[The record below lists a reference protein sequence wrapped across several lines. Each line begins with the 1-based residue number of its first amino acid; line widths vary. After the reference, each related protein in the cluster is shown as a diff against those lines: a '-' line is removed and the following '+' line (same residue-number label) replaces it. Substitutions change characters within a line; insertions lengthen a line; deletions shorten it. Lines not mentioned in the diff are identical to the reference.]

1 MKNLPIVNY
10 CVYCY
15 CRDEYV
21 LLFSTRHLEAASV
34 EPVIRRLVA
43 DVREGLRFLWGH
55 RLVRALTLLGF
66 GISFTGGAVTGL
78 TVVYG
83 AQALDLPETGVRVGL
98 LFSAAALGSLASSVL
113 LPRLNRRYATGSIT
127 LAGLTAATVA
137 VAALAFATNF
147 IAALVFSWLGRG
159 TDARDH
165 QRDLA
170 AAAGR
175 PRSPAEQGQRLG
187 PDDCLGRNALRR
199 RGGRRAR
206 RGHVDPD
213 DLSRDG
219 ARRGDQR
226 RDRLV
231 LTAPRARGGERW
243 RLRVEV
249 FQASGVGATRK
260 QEEALAGARATT
272 ILFLALALVALGSS
286 AGAGGS
292 SAATPASPLG
302 PNVIV
307 FDPSMPV
314 GQIQATVDAIH
325 AQQVDAEM
333 GTNRYAL
340 LFKPGVYGSA
350 DQPLQIKVG
359 YYTEIA
365 GLGASPNDVT
375 INGKIE
381 VYNRCLEGGGTSNC
395 VALVNFWRTLSNLTL
410 NINSLGQDGCRAS
423 ANFWAVSQAV
433 SMRRLKITGANL
445 SLMDYCTAGPQ
456 FASGGFI
463 ADSSLPF
470 VINGSQQQWLIR
482 NSRIGGWSNAVWNQV
497 FAGVE
502 GAPSDTAFPN
512 PPYTTL
518 ATTPVSR
525 EKPYCSWTT
534 QGDYAVRVPSAHTQ
548 TSGTPGAGD
557 DGGAH
562 DPARRF
568 LRRDAVGLGADDQQP
583 ACSRQEPAAHPGR
596 LRVGRSIAVKRADTV
611 VLGLGHATL
620 TAVDGAVPLTVAD
633 VPGVIVAG
641 VTIDAGTVESPVLLE
656 VGKKNGNQS
665 SKKGDPSNPT
675 TLSDVYFRVGGPH
688 IGKADVALEVNGDN
702 VLIDH
707 TWVWRADHGIE
718 GFSGDTERWNTNTGR
733 NGVVVN
739 GDNVTATGLFVEH
752 FQEYNVI
759 WNGENGR
766 TILYQNELPYDP
778 PTQADWMHDGVE
790 GWAGY
795 KVGDQ
800 VKTHRLDGG
809 GVYVFNRN
817 NPSIHTE
824 NGFEVPDARVSVC
837 TTS

>member
-1 MKNLPIVNY
+1 M
-10 CVYCY
+10 
-15 CRDEYV
+15 
-21 LLFSTRHLEAASV
+21 
-34 EPVIRRLVA
+34 
-43 DVREGLRFLWGH
+43 
-55 RLVRALTLLGF
+55 
-66 GISFTGGAVTGL
+66 
-78 TVVYG
+78 
-83 AQALDLPETGVRVGL
+83 
-98 LFSAAALGSLASSVL
+98 
-113 LPRLNRRYATGSIT
+113 
-127 LAGLTAATVA
+127 
-137 VAALAFATNF
+137 
-147 IAALVFSWLGRG
+147 
-159 TDARDH
+159 AR
-165 QRDLA
+165 
-170 AAAGR
+170 
-175 PRSPAEQGQRLG
+175 
-187 PDDCLGRNALRR
+187 
-199 RGGRRAR
+199 
-206 RGHVDPD
+206 
-213 DLSRDG
+213 
-219 ARRGDQR
+219 
-226 RDRLV
+226 
-231 LTAPRARGGERW
+231 
-243 RLRVEV
+243 
-249 FQASGVGATRK
+249 
-260 QEEALAGARATT
+260 ARATT

-286 AGAGGS
+286 AGGAGGF
-292 SAATPASPLG
+292 SAAAPASPFG

-314 GQIQATVDAIH
+314 GQIQATVDALH

-340 LFKPGVYGSA
+340 LFKPGVYGTST
-350 DQPLQIKVG
+350 QPLQIKVG

-365 GLGASPNDVT
+365 GLGASPTDVT

-410 NINSLGQDGCRAS
+410 SINSLGQDGCRAS

-433 SMRRLKITGANL
+433 SMRRLNITGANL

-463 ADSSLPF
+463 ADSNLPF

-502 GAPSDTAFPN
+502 GAPSDATFPN

-525 EKPYCSWTT
+525 EKPYLFLDA
-534 QGDYAVRVPSAHTQ
+534 QGDYAVRVPSAHTS
-548 TSGTPGAGD
+548 TSGTTWGVAMTAGRTIPLGDFFVAKPSDSVHTINNQLARGNNLLLTPGVYD
-557 DGGAH
+557 
-562 DPARRF
+562 
-568 LRRDAVGLGADDQQP
+568 VGQ
-583 ACSRQEPAAHPGR
+583 
-596 LRVGRSIAVKRADTV
+596 SIAVKRADTV

-620 TAVDGAVPLTVAD
+620 TAVGGAIPLTVAD

-656 VGKKNGNQS
+656 VGKKNGNHS
-665 SKKGDPSNPT
+665 PKKGDPSNPT

-688 IGKADVALEVNGDN
+688 IGKAGVALEVNRDN

-778 PTQADWMHDGVE
+778 PTQEDWMHDGVE

-795 KVGDQ
+795 KVGDH
-800 VKTHRLDGG
+800 VKTHQLDGG

-817 NPSIHTE
+817 DPSIHTE
-824 NGFEVPDARVSVC
+824 NGFEVPETASVRLHHVM
-837 TTS
+837 TVNLSAGTIDHVVNGVGEAADVTRIGSPVFVADYP

>member
-1 MKNLPIVNY
+1 MP
-10 CVYCY
+10 
-15 CRDEYV
+15 
-21 LLFSTRHLEAASV
+21 
-34 EPVIRRLVA
+34 
-43 DVREGLRFLWGH
+43 
-55 RLVRALTLLGF
+55 
-66 GISFTGGAVTGL
+66 
-78 TVVYG
+78 
-83 AQALDLPETGVRVGL
+83 
-98 LFSAAALGSLASSVL
+98 
-113 LPRLNRRYATGSIT
+113 
-127 LAGLTAATVA
+127 
-137 VAALAFATNF
+137 
-147 IAALVFSWLGRG
+147 
-159 TDARDH
+159 
-165 QRDLA
+165 
-170 AAAGR
+170 
-175 PRSPAEQGQRLG
+175 
-187 PDDCLGRNALRR
+187 
-199 RGGRRAR
+199 
-206 RGHVDPD
+206 
-213 DLSRDG
+213 
-219 ARRGDQR
+219 
-226 RDRLV
+226 
-231 LTAPRARGGERW
+231 
-243 RLRVEV
+243 
-249 FQASGVGATRK
+249 
-260 QEEALAGARATT
+260 GARATT
-272 ILFLALALVALGSS
+272 ILSLALALLALGSS

-292 SAATPASPLG
+292 SAATSAAPLG

-314 GQIQATVDAIH
+314 GQIQATFDAIH

-340 LFKPGVYGSA
+340 LFKPGIYGTA
-350 DQPLQIKVG
+350 AQPLQIKVG

-365 GLGASPNDVT
+365 GLGASPTDVT

-433 SMRRLKITGANL
+433 SMRRLNITGANL

-502 GAPSDTAFPN
+502 GAPSDATFPN

-525 EKPYCSWTT
+525 EKPYLFLDD
-534 QGDYAVRVPSAHTQ
+534 QGDYAVRVPSTHTH
-548 TSGTPGAGD
+548 TSGTSWGLAMTAGRTIPLSDFFVAKPSDSVHTINNQLARGMNLLLTPGVYD
-557 DGGAH
+557 
-562 DPARRF
+562 
-568 LRRDAVGLGADDQQP
+568 VGL
-583 ACSRQEPAAHPGR
+583 
-596 LRVGRSIAVKRADTV
+596 SIAVKRADTV

-620 TAVDGAVPLTVAD
+620 TAVGGAIPLTVAD

-665 SKKGDPSNPT
+665 SKKSDPSNPT

-688 IGKADVALEVNGDN
+688 IGKADVALEVNRDN

-707 TWVWRADHGIE
+707 TWVWRADHGVE

-752 FQEYNVI
+752 FQEYNLV

-795 KVGDQ
+795 KVGDH

-824 NGFEVPDARVSVC
+824 NGFEVPQTAGVQLHHVMTVNLSAGTIDHVVNGVGDAADVTRIGSPVFIVDYP
-837 TTS
+837 